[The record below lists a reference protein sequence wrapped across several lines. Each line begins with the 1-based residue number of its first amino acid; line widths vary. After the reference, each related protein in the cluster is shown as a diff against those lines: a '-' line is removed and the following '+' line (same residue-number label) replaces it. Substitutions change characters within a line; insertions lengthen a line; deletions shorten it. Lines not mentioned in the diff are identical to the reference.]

1 MKSYNPIII
10 QHNSL
15 DDTQDKKDESK
26 LEKSAFTILT
36 NSISKISQLH

>member
-15 DDTQDKKDESK
+15 DEGNDKKEETK
-26 LEKSAFTILT
+26 LEKSAFTILS
-36 NSISKISQLH
+36 NSISKISSLH